1 MKSGPLAQALRIYR
15 RDVAYYISTTKA
27 AVLSLILA
35 LSILMA
41 LASCAPAAGPQPTP
55 TKPLTFDDPFT
66 YCAAVGT
73 IDTPDALYTGPAMP
87 DSIIQ
92 AMIAQ
97 GIVSADAPLEFQKH
111 AVWRCMD
118 SKVWVCHYGA
128 NLPCLEKADTSQ
140 VPTSEME
147 QFCTENPAA
156 DVIPAYVTGRAT
168 VYEWKCQDGKPV
180 VVRQIFTV
188 DPQGYLADFWYELA
202 PK

>member
-1 MKSGPLAQALRIYR
+1 MKLNLCARCRGAGRFSALL
-15 RDVAYYISTTKA
+15 VAAFELLLTLCML
-27 AVLSLILA
+27 AVLA
-35 LSILMA
+35 G
-41 LASCAPAAGPQPTP
+41 CAPAATPQPTP
-55 TKPLTFDDPFT
+55 TKPLTFDDPFA

-73 IDTPDALYTGPAMP
+73 MDTPDARYTGPAMP
-87 DSIIQ
+87 DSVIQ
-92 AMIAQ
+92 AMVAQ
-97 GIVSADAPLEFQKH
+97 GIVSADAPPEFQKH

-140 VPTSEME
+140 VPTAEME
-147 QFCTENPAA
+147 QFCTENPTA

-168 VYEWKCQDGKPV
+168 VYEWKCQDGKPT

-188 DPQGYLADFWYELA
+188 DAQGYLADFWYELT